1 MWLAPRWAA
10 WLSPPN
16 GLGTTKVLCSN
27 GRQKAERVAVTFHWR
42 TFFSVFRTMLLQLHN
57 GKLNWI
63 FSSLDF
69 VSGFHTLSVNSVLPF
84 AWVLLKIFYCL
95 LYTRMQW
102 ITRKCSVGFHYFFGI
117 LSLLWLS
124 EFLANKPCR
133 VCIQLQETSNKN
145 LTDQED

>member
-84 AWVLLKIFYCL
+84 AWILLKIFYCL

-102 ITRKCSVGFHYFFGI
+102 ITRKYVENALLVFIISLVFSVCCGWANF
-117 LSLLWLS
+117 LLTS
-124 EFLANKPCR
+124 RAVCVYNCR
-133 VCIQLQETSNKN
+133 RQFWHKQ
-145 LTDQED
+145 